1 VRILA
6 FLEYAAIVI
15 GIIAM
20 VAGKFFGLDKGF
32 ELGIFLV
39 GAGVALGGLEGVVTR
54 RMGLRAAEDS
64 YEVYAGPPA
73 LVVGILLLLAGA
85 ATMGAAYLLAD
96 GLWDSTLA
104 YLKNRPAALL
114 AAAAVF
120 LAGIGVLLILNP
132 RGSGGV
138 LWTALVYVPRALA
151 GVILVLAGIAALAL
165 GAWEFLDPRAFE
177 DFAAKLPSPR
187 DLARQA
193 REIYRSFYRSF

>member
-1 VRILA
+1 MRILA

-20 VAGKFFGLDKGF
+20 VAGKLFGLDKGF

-39 GAGVALGGLEGVVTR
+39 GAGIALGGIEGVVTR

-85 ATMGAAYLLAD
+85 ATMGAAYLIAD

-114 AAAAVF
+114 AASGV
-120 LAGIGVLLILNP
+120 LLVGIGVLLILNP
-132 RGSGGV
+132 KGSGGV
-138 LWTALVYVPRALA
+138 VWTALVYIPRALA
-151 GVILVLAGIAALAL
+151 GLFLVLGGILALVL

-177 DFAAKLPSPR
+177 DFVAKLPSPR
-187 DLARQA
+187 DLMRKA
-193 REIYRSFYRSF
+193 RELYRSF